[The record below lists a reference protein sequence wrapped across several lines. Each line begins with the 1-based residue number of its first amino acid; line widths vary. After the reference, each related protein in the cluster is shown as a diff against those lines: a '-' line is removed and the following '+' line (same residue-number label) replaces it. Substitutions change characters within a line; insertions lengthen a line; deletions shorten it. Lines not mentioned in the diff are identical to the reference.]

1 VNVTNIIPVV
11 SGTALCAP
19 SEFKAIDLL
28 PSTGVSSG
36 DQVRSLSLGQRHSCA
51 CMQSGTLQCW
61 GSNSN
66 GQLGTGF
73 CIFARFVLKNNAFSK
88 GDTVDKLTATAVK
101 GLTSAVILV
110 VCGSR
115 HTCVKLR
122 GTNKVVCFGLND
134 FGQSAQGISAP
145 SSVPVTE
152 LRFIDNAGKES
163 FASTIGAHLLQ
174 RPLRLPICP

>member
-1 VNVTNIIPVV
+1 LVSVTVALACSLV
-11 SGTALCAP
+11 RFSAGGVTA
-19 SEFKAIDLL
+19 
-28 PSTGVSSG
+28 TGSWE
-36 DQVRSLSLGQRHSCA
+36 QVFF
-51 CMQSGTLQCW
+51 
-61 GSNSN
+61 
-66 GQLGTGF
+66 F